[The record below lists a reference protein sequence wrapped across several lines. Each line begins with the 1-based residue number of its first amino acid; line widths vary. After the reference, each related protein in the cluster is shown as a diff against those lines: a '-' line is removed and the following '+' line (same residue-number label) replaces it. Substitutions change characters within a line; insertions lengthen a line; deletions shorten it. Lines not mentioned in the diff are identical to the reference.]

1 MNLLQINTALQI
13 SKPKNEVFEAIVEPQ
28 KMSDYFIS
36 ESSGRMEEGES
47 VNWKFPEFK
56 EIITIKV
63 LQVVPHEKISY
74 EWEGSKDKRLQVDIT
89 LFDRPGNNTL
99 VRISEG
105 KMENNEEGITW
116 LTRNT
121 EGWANFL
128 ACLKAYLEH
137 GINLRDG
144 AFEFLKE

>member
-1 MNLLQINTALQI
+1 MNQLQINTALQI
-13 SKPKNEVFEAIVEPQ
+13 SRPKEEVFKAIVDPQ
-28 KMSDYFIS
+28 KMSGYFIL
-36 ESSGRMEEGES
+36 ESTGPMEEGS
-47 VNWKFPEFK
+47 RLTWRFPEF
-56 EIITIKV
+56 EERVSVSVLKV
-63 LQVVPHEKISY
+63 TPHEKISF
-74 EWEGSKDKRLQVDIT
+74 EWEGVKGKLLQVDIA
-89 LFDRPGNNTL
+89 LSDRPNNNTL

-137 GINLRDG
+137 DINLRNG
-144 AFEFLKE
+144 AFDFLKE